1 MLSLRLCKITNYSI
15 ITESHRTTHLS
26 TDWVNCINRGAL
38 QHADDIT
45 FSLLAA
51 MELEFQRNTAISDV
65 NATKNKAM
73 DGILEN
79 GAVCYNMSQT
89 SRQLRQ
95 IKFTM
100 RTSKALNKNRNRK
113 DKDTPMEAK
122 KPTFVTR
129 YCPNAHK
136 TFKILPKHWTSVY
149 DSTDSPIL

>member
-1 MLSLRLCKITNYSI
+1 
-15 ITESHRTTHLS
+15 
-26 TDWVNCINRGAL
+26 
-38 QHADDIT
+38 
-45 FSLLAA
+45 
-51 MELEFQRNTAISDV
+51 MELEFQRNRAISDV
-65 NATKNKAM
+65 NTTKNKAM

-79 GAVCYNMSQT
+79 GTVRYNMSQT

-136 TFKILPKHWTSVY
+136 TFKILLKHWTSVY
-149 DSTDSPIL
+149 DSIDSPILKRLLRCTPRLARKGNQT